1 MTTTAIPDWDGRG
14 VLPPCLNS
22 PIEADG
28 VSPFPVS
35 LLDIIQRFGTS
46 YERLAILD
54 GLLRYRAAL
63 NGIGLVRGFQWID
76 GSFMEHVELLERRPP
91 NDIDVVSF
99 FYLPDGKTQAE
110 ILCDHRPLFS
120 RNETK
125 KAFKVDAFPVVL
137 TDMAQEYLVERSVYW
152 YGLWGHRRD
161 RSWKG
166 FLQVDLVPDEDRD
179 ASKLL
184 QQLQDQ
190 LSGDGT

>member
-14 VLPPCLNS
+14 VLPPCLHS

-28 VSPFPVS
+28 ISPFPVS

-46 YERLAILD
+46 HKRLSILD
-54 GLLRYRAAL
+54 GLLRYRAASH
-63 NGIGLVRGFQWID
+63 GIGLVHGFQWID
-76 GSFMEHVELLERRPP
+76 GSFMEHVELLERRSP

-99 FYLPDGKTQAE
+99 FHLPDGKTQAE
-110 ILCDHRPLFS
+110 ILGGHRHLFS

-137 TDMAQEYLVERSVYW
+137 TDMPQEYLIERSVYW

-166 FLQVDLVPDEDRD
+166 FLQVDLASDEDRD
-179 ASKLL
+179 ASNLL
-184 QQLQDQ
+184 LQLQDQ
-190 LSGDGT
+190 LSGGGS

>member
-28 VSPFPVS
+28 ISPFPVS
-35 LLDIIQRFGTS
+35 LLDLVQRFGTS
-46 YERLAILD
+46 QERLDILE
-54 GLLRYRAAL
+54 GLLRYREAL
-63 NGIGLVRGFQWID
+63 HGIGLVSGFQWIN
-76 GSFMEHVELLERRPP
+76 GSFMEHVELLELRPP

-99 FYLPDGKTQAE
+99 FHLPDGKTQAE
-110 ILCDHRPLFS
+110 ILGGHRHLFS

-137 TDMAQEYLVERSVYW
+137 TDMPQEYLIERSVYW

-166 FLQVDLVPDEDRD
+166 FLQVDLASDEDRD
-179 ASKLL
+179 ASNLL
-184 QQLQDQ
+184 LQLQDQ
-190 LSGDGT
+190 LSGGGS